1 MEDLPMQAI
10 TDIIVNERDFP
21 TNLQISN
28 NITNSQKTSSFSF
41 EDVLSFVKN
50 EMPKT
55 ESADSSSVK
64 EKTESVKTEKQTDI
78 SEKIAEKPE
87 DSSKQVESKVEE
99 KIASEEDTQKVD
111 EQKDK
116 KIVLKDENTENTE
129 KSDIKKSSDKKV
141 LVKSEQKNQIEAE
154 FSRMNNLV
162 QNQEKNISEIHAE
175 KISTEELKIN
185 FDGKK
190 AKFVQEEKNDST
202 EENIVFAELLNS
214 DISENQIDFTE
225 QKFSKDITVKSKKVQ
240 TLDKDG
246 KISVTDLRT
255 KEAEI
260 NEDFAQTQ
268 KDFTSEVKFEDDNS
282 ATITM
287 NLNQENVETN
297 LLSTSNQTAASD
309 GSNFQAMLNNQ
320 IKANAPEFVKT
331 GSIVL
336 RDNNQGTINL
346 ILHPDEIGSVK
357 IHLSLD
363 GKTVSGQITVA
374 TKEAMEVFKNNA
386 ETLREAFIQQGFDVG
401 GFDVAYSDNGSFSNQ
416 EQFAQEN
423 NEKLMANYAQNCYE
437 SGTDEV
443 FENFDENT
451 NKFSD
456 YSINIVA

>member
-1 MEDLPMQAI
+1 MQAI

-55 ESADSSSVK
+55 ESVDSSSVK
-64 EKTESVKTEKQTDI
+64 EKTEGVKTEKQTDI
-78 SEKIAEKPE
+78 SEKNAEKPE

-111 EQKDK
+111 KQKEK
-116 KIVLKDENTENTE
+116 RIVLKNENIENTE

-190 AKFVQEEKNDST
+190 AKVVQEENNDST

-225 QKFSKDITVKSKKVQ
+225 QKFSKDVTVKSKKIQ

-287 NLNQENVETN
+287 NLNQEKVETN

-437 SGTDEV
+437 NGTDEV

>member
-1 MEDLPMQAI
+1 MQAI

-55 ESADSSSVK
+55 ESVDSSSVK
-64 EKTESVKTEKQTDI
+64 EKTESVKPEKQTDI

-141 LVKSEQKNQIEAE
+141 FVKSEQKNQIEAE

-225 QKFSKDITVKSKKVQ
+225 QKFSKDVTVKSKKVQ

-437 SGTDEV
+437 NGTDEV

>member
-1 MEDLPMQAI
+1 MQAI

-55 ESADSSSVK
+55 ESVDSSSVK
-64 EKTESVKTEKQTDI
+64 EKTESVKPEKQTDI

-111 EQKDK
+111 EQKEK
-116 KIVLKDENTENTE
+116 RIVLKNENIENTE

-141 LVKSEQKNQIEAE
+141 LVKFEQKNQIQAE

-162 QNQEKNISEIHAE
+162 QNQEKNISEIQAE

-202 EENIVFAELLNS
+202 EENIVFAELINS

-225 QKFSKDITVKSKKVQ
+225 QKFSKDVNVKSKKIQ

-437 SGTDEV
+437 NGTDEV

>member
-1 MEDLPMQAI
+1 MQAI

-55 ESADSSSVK
+55 ESVDSSSVK
-64 EKTESVKTEKQTDI
+64 EKTESVKPEKQTDI

-111 EQKDK
+111 EQKEK
-116 KIVLKDENTENTE
+116 RIVLKNENIENTE

-141 LVKSEQKNQIEAE
+141 LVKFEQKNQIQAE

-162 QNQEKNISEIHAE
+162 QNQEKNISEIQAE

-190 AKFVQEEKNDST
+190 AKVVQDEKTDST

-225 QKFSKDITVKSKKVQ
+225 QKFSKDVNVKSKKIQ

-437 SGTDEV
+437 NGTDEV

>member
-1 MEDLPMQAI
+1 MQAI

-55 ESADSSSVK
+55 ESVDSSSVK
-64 EKTESVKTEKQTDI
+64 EKTESVKPEKQTDI
-78 SEKIAEKPE
+78 SEKNAEKPE

-111 EQKDK
+111 EQKEK
-116 KIVLKDENTENTE
+116 RIVLKDENTE

-190 AKFVQEEKNDST
+190 AKFVQEENNDST

-225 QKFSKDITVKSKKVQ
+225 QKFSKDVTVKSKKIQ

-437 SGTDEV
+437 NGTDEV

>member
-1 MEDLPMQAI
+1 MQAI

-55 ESADSSSVK
+55 ESVDSSSVK

-87 DSSKQVESKVEE
+87 DSSKQVESKVDE

-116 KIVLKDENTENTE
+116 KIVLRNENTE

-141 LVKSEQKNQIEAE
+141 LVKFEQKNQIQAE

-162 QNQEKNISEIHAE
+162 QNQEKNISEIQAE

-190 AKFVQEEKNDST
+190 AKVVQDEKTDST

-225 QKFSKDITVKSKKVQ
+225 QKFSKDVNVKSKKIQ

-386 ETLREAFIQQGFDVG
+386 ETLREAFIQQGFDVD

-437 SGTDEV
+437 NGTDEV

>member
-1 MEDLPMQAI
+1 MQAI
-10 TDIIVNERDFP
+10 TDIIVNEGNFP

-28 NITNSQKTSSFSF
+28 NITNSQKTSSISF
-41 EDVLSFVKN
+41 EEMLSFVKN

-55 ESADSSSVK
+55 ESVDSSSVK
-64 EKTESVKTEKQTDI
+64 EKTESVKTEEQTDN
-78 SEKIAEKPE
+78 SEKIAEKTE

-99 KIASEEDTQKVD
+99 KIVSEEDTQKVD
-111 EQKDK
+111 EQKEK
-116 KIVLKDENTENTE
+116 RIVLKDENTE

-141 LVKSEQKNQIEAE
+141 LVKSEQKNEIQAE

-190 AKFVQEEKNDST
+190 AKVVQEEKNDST

-214 DISENQIDFTE
+214 DISENKVDLQE
-225 QKFSKDITVKSKKVQ
+225 QKFSKDVTVKSKKIQ

-297 LLSTSNQTAASD
+297 LLSSSNQTAASD

-320 IKANAPEFVKT
+320 IKANAAEFVKT
-331 GSIVL
+331 GSIIL

-346 ILHPDEIGSVK
+346 ILHPEEIGSVK

-386 ETLREAFIQQGFDVG
+386 ETLREAFVQQGFEVG

-437 SGTDEV
+437 NGTDEV

>member
-1 MEDLPMQAI
+1 MQAI
-10 TDIIVNERDFP
+10 TDIIVNERNFP

-55 ESADSSSVK
+55 ESVDSSSVK
-64 EKTESVKTEKQTDI
+64 EKTESVKPEEQTDN
-78 SEKIAEKPE
+78 SEKIAEKTE
-87 DSSKQVESKVEE
+87 DLPKQVESKVEE

-111 EQKDK
+111 VQKEK
-116 KIVLKDENTENTE
+116 RIVQKNENIENTE

-141 LVKSEQKNQIEAE
+141 LVKTEQKNQIEAE

-162 QNQEKNISEIHAE
+162 QNQEKNISEISTE
-175 KISTEELKIN
+175 NNSTEEIKIN

-202 EENIVFAELLNS
+202 EENIVFAELINS

-225 QKFSKDITVKSKKVQ
+225 QKFSKDVNVKSKKVQ

>member
-1 MEDLPMQAI
+1 MQAI

-55 ESADSSSVK
+55 ESVDSSSVK
-64 EKTESVKTEKQTDI
+64 EKTESVKTEEQTDN
-78 SEKIAEKPE
+78 SEKIAEKSE

-111 EQKDK
+111 EQKEK
-116 KIVLKDENTENTE
+116 RIVLKNENIENTE

-190 AKFVQEEKNDST
+190 AKFVQEEENDST
-202 EENIVFAELLNS
+202 EENIVFAELINS

-225 QKFSKDITVKSKKVQ
+225 QKFSKDVTVKSKKVQ

-255 KEAEI
+255 TEAEI

-401 GFDVAYSDNGSFSNQ
+401 GFDVAYSNNGSFSNQ

-437 SGTDEV
+437 NGTDEV

-451 NKFSD
+451 DKFSD

>member
-1 MEDLPMQAI
+1 MQAI

-55 ESADSSSVK
+55 ESVDSSSVK
-64 EKTESVKTEKQTDI
+64 EKTESVKPEKQTDI

-87 DSSKQVESKVEE
+87 DSSKQVESEVEE

-111 EQKDK
+111 KQKEK
-116 KIVLKDENTENTE
+116 RIVLKNENIENTE

-162 QNQEKNISEIHAE
+162 QNQEKNISEISTE
-175 KISTEELKIN
+175 NNSTEEIKIN

-202 EENIVFAELLNS
+202 EENILFAELLNS

-225 QKFSKDITVKSKKVQ
+225 QKFSKDVTVKSKKIQ

-437 SGTDEV
+437 NGTDEV

>member
-1 MEDLPMQAI
+1 MQAI

-55 ESADSSSVK
+55 ESVDSSSVK

-363 GKTVSGQITVA
+363 GKTVSGQISVA

>member
-1 MEDLPMQAI
+1 MQAI
-10 TDIIVNERDFP
+10 TDIIVNERNFP

-55 ESADSSSVK
+55 ESVDSSSVK
-64 EKTESVKTEKQTDI
+64 EKTESVKTEEQTDN
-78 SEKIAEKPE
+78 SEKIAEKTE

-111 EQKDK
+111 VQKDK
-116 KIVLKDENTENTE
+116 KIVLKDENTEN
-129 KSDIKKSSDKKV
+129 SDIKKSSDKKV
-141 LVKSEQKNQIEAE
+141 LVKAEQKNEIQAE

-190 AKFVQEEKNDST
+190 AKVVQEEKNNST

-225 QKFSKDITVKSKKVQ
+225 QKFSKDVTVKSKKVQ
-240 TLDKDG
+240 SLDKDG

>member
-1 MEDLPMQAI
+1 MQAI

-55 ESADSSSVK
+55 ESVDSSSVK
-64 EKTESVKTEKQTDI
+64 EKTESVKPEEQTDN
-78 SEKIAEKPE
+78 SEKIAEKTE
-87 DSSKQVESKVEE
+87 DLPKQVESKVEE

-111 EQKDK
+111 VQKEK
-116 KIVLKDENTENTE
+116 RIVQKNENIENTE

-141 LVKSEQKNQIEAE
+141 LVKTEQKNQIEAE

-162 QNQEKNISEIHAE
+162 QNQEKNISEISTE
-175 KISTEELKIN
+175 NNSTEEIKIN

-202 EENIVFAELLNS
+202 EENILFAELLNS

-225 QKFSKDITVKSKKVQ
+225 QKFSKDVTVKSKKVQ

>member
-1 MEDLPMQAI
+1 MQAI
-10 TDIIVNERDFP
+10 TDIIVNERNFP

-55 ESADSSSVK
+55 ESVDSSSVK
-64 EKTESVKTEKQTDI
+64 EKTESVKPEEQTDN
-78 SEKIAEKPE
+78 SEKIAEKTE

-116 KIVLKDENTENTE
+116 KIVLKDENTE

-175 KISTEELKIN
+175 KNSTEELKIN

-202 EENIVFAELLNS
+202 EENILFAELINS

-225 QKFSKDITVKSKKVQ
+225 QKFSKDVTVKSKKIQ

-437 SGTDEV
+437 NGTDEV

>member
-1 MEDLPMQAI
+1 MQAI

-55 ESADSSSVK
+55 ESVDSSSVK

-78 SEKIAEKPE
+78 SEKISEKPE

-116 KIVLKDENTENTE
+116 RIVLKNENIENTE

-141 LVKSEQKNQIEAE
+141 LVKSEQKNEIQAE

-225 QKFSKDITVKSKKVQ
+225 QKFSKDVTVKSKKVQ

-437 SGTDEV
+437 NGTDEV

>member
-1 MEDLPMQAI
+1 MQAI

-55 ESADSSSVK
+55 ESVDSSSVK
-64 EKTESVKTEKQTDI
+64 EKTESVKPEKQTDI
-78 SEKIAEKPE
+78 SEKNAEKPE

-111 EQKDK
+111 VQKDK
-116 KIVLKDENTENTE
+116 KIVLKDENTE

-141 LVKSEQKNQIEAE
+141 LVKSEQKNEIQAE

-162 QNQEKNISEIHAE
+162 QNQEKNISEISTE
-175 KISTEELKIN
+175 NNSTEEIKIN

-225 QKFSKDITVKSKKVQ
+225 QKFSKDVNVKSKKVQ

-437 SGTDEV
+437 NGTDEV

-451 NKFSD
+451 TKFSD

>member
-1 MEDLPMQAI
+1 MQAI

-55 ESADSSSVK
+55 ESVDSSSVK

-111 EQKDK
+111 EQKEK
-116 KIVLKDENTENTE
+116 RIVLKNENIENTE

-190 AKFVQEEKNDST
+190 AKFVQDEKTDST

-225 QKFSKDITVKSKKVQ
+225 QKFSKDVTVKSKKVQ

-437 SGTDEV
+437 NGTDEV

>member
-1 MEDLPMQAI
+1 MQAI
-10 TDIIVNERDFP
+10 TDIIVNERDIP

-55 ESADSSSVK
+55 ESVDSSSVK

-111 EQKDK
+111 EQKEK
-116 KIVLKDENTENTE
+116 RIVLKNENIENTE

-154 FSRMNNLV
+154 LSRMNNLV

-175 KISTEELKIN
+175 KISTEEIKIN

-225 QKFSKDITVKSKKVQ
+225 QKFSKDVNVKSKKVQ

-437 SGTDEV
+437 NGTDEV

>member
-1 MEDLPMQAI
+1 MQAI

-55 ESADSSSVK
+55 ESVDSSSVK
-64 EKTESVKTEKQTDI
+64 EKTESVKTEKQTDN

-111 EQKDK
+111 EQKEK
-116 KIVLKDENTENTE
+116 RIVLKNENIENTE

-202 EENIVFAELLNS
+202 EENIVFTELLNS

-225 QKFSKDITVKSKKVQ
+225 QKFSKDVTVKSKKIQ

-401 GFDVAYSDNGSFSNQ
+401 GFDVAYSNNGSFSNQ

-437 SGTDEV
+437 NGTDEV

>member
-1 MEDLPMQAI
+1 MQAI

-55 ESADSSSVK
+55 ESVDSSSVK

-111 EQKDK
+111 EQKEK
-116 KIVLKDENTENTE
+116 RIVLKNENIENTE

-175 KISTEELKIN
+175 KISTEEIKIN

-225 QKFSKDITVKSKKVQ
+225 QKFSKDVTVKSKKVQ

-268 KDFTSEVKFEDDNS
+268 KEFTSEVKFEDDNS

-437 SGTDEV
+437 NGTDEV

>member
-1 MEDLPMQAI
+1 MQAI

-55 ESADSSSVK
+55 ESVDSSSVK

-78 SEKIAEKPE
+78 SEKITEKPE

-111 EQKDK
+111 EQKEK
-116 KIVLKDENTENTE
+116 RIVLKNENIENTE

-190 AKFVQEEKNDST
+190 AKVVQEEKNDST
-202 EENIVFAELLNS
+202 EENIVFAELINS

-225 QKFSKDITVKSKKVQ
+225 QKFSKDVNVKSKKVQ

-423 NEKLMANYAQNCYE
+423 NEKIMANYAQNCYE
-437 SGTDEV
+437 NGTDEV

>member
-1 MEDLPMQAI
+1 MQAI
-10 TDIIVNERDFP
+10 TDIIVNERNFP

-55 ESADSSSVK
+55 ESVDSSSVK
-64 EKTESVKTEKQTDI
+64 EKTESVKTEEQTDN
-78 SEKIAEKPE
+78 SEKIAEKTE

-116 KIVLKDENTENTE
+116 KIVLKDENTE

-141 LVKSEQKNQIEAE
+141 LVKSEQKNEIQAE

-190 AKFVQEEKNDST
+190 AKVVQEEKNDST

-214 DISENQIDFTE
+214 DISENKVDLQE
-225 QKFSKDITVKSKKVQ
+225 QKFSKDVTVKSKKIQ

-437 SGTDEV
+437 NGTDEV

>member
-1 MEDLPMQAI
+1 MQAI

-55 ESADSSSVK
+55 ESVDSSSVK
-64 EKTESVKTEKQTDI
+64 EKTESVKTEEQTDN

-111 EQKDK
+111 KQKEK
-116 KIVLKDENTENTE
+116 RIVLKNENIENTE

-141 LVKSEQKNQIEAE
+141 LVKSEQKNQIQAE

-162 QNQEKNISEIHAE
+162 QNQEKNISEISTE
-175 KISTEELKIN
+175 NNSTEEIKIN

-202 EENIVFAELLNS
+202 EENILFAELLNS

-225 QKFSKDITVKSKKVQ
+225 QKFSKDVTVKSKKIQ

-437 SGTDEV
+437 NGTDEV

>member
-1 MEDLPMQAI
+1 MQAI
-10 TDIIVNERDFP
+10 TDIIVNERNFP

-55 ESADSSSVK
+55 ESVDSSSVK
-64 EKTESVKTEKQTDI
+64 EKTESVKPEEQTDN
-78 SEKIAEKPE
+78 SEKIAEKTE
-87 DSSKQVESKVEE
+87 DLPKQVESKVEE

-111 EQKDK
+111 EQKEK
-116 KIVLKDENTENTE
+116 RIVLKNENIENTE

-141 LVKSEQKNQIEAE
+141 LVKTEQKNQIEAE

-162 QNQEKNISEIHAE
+162 QNQEKNISEISTE
-175 KISTEELKIN
+175 NNSTEEIKIN

-202 EENIVFAELLNS
+202 EENIVFAELINS

-225 QKFSKDITVKSKKVQ
+225 QKFSKDVTVKSKKVQ

-437 SGTDEV
+437 NGTDEV

>member
-1 MEDLPMQAI
+1 MQAI

-55 ESADSSSVK
+55 ESVDSSSVK

-116 KIVLKDENTENTE
+116 KIVLRNENTE

-141 LVKSEQKNQIEAE
+141 LVKFEQKNQIQAE

-162 QNQEKNISEIHAE
+162 QNQEKNISEIQAE

-190 AKFVQEEKNDST
+190 AKVVQDEKTDST

-225 QKFSKDITVKSKKVQ
+225 QKFSKDVTVKSKKVQ

-386 ETLREAFIQQGFDVG
+386 ETLREAFIQQGFDVD

-437 SGTDEV
+437 NGTDEV

>member
-1 MEDLPMQAI
+1 MQAI
-10 TDIIVNERDFP
+10 TDIIVNERNFP

-55 ESADSSSVK
+55 ESVDSSSVK

-111 EQKDK
+111 EQKEK
-116 KIVLKDENTENTE
+116 RIVLKNENIENTE
-129 KSDIKKSSDKKV
+129 KSDIKKTSDKKV

-162 QNQEKNISEIHAE
+162 QNQEKNISEISTE
-175 KISTEELKIN
+175 NNSTEEIKIN

-202 EENIVFAELLNS
+202 EENILFAELLNS

-225 QKFSKDITVKSKKVQ
+225 QKFSKDVTVKSKKIQ

-437 SGTDEV
+437 NGTDEV

>member
-1 MEDLPMQAI
+1 MQAI

-55 ESADSSSVK
+55 ESVDSSSVK
-64 EKTESVKTEKQTDI
+64 EKTESVKTEKQTDN
-78 SEKIAEKPE
+78 SEKIAEKTE
-87 DSSKQVESKVEE
+87 DLPKQVESKVEE
-99 KIASEEDTQKVD
+99 KVVSEENAQKVD
-111 EQKDK
+111 EQKEK
-116 KIVLKDENTENTE
+116 RIVLKNENIENTE

-202 EENIVFAELLNS
+202 EENILFAELLNS

-225 QKFSKDITVKSKKVQ
+225 QKFSKDVTVKSKKIQ

-401 GFDVAYSDNGSFSNQ
+401 GFDVAYSNNGSFSNQ

-437 SGTDEV
+437 NGTDEV

>member
-1 MEDLPMQAI
+1 MQAI

-55 ESADSSSVK
+55 ESVDSSSVK
-64 EKTESVKTEKQTDI
+64 EKTESVKPEKQTDI

-111 EQKDK
+111 KQKEK
-116 KIVLKDENTENTE
+116 RIVLKNENIENTE

-162 QNQEKNISEIHAE
+162 QNQEKNISEISTE
-175 KISTEELKIN
+175 NNSTEEIKIN

-225 QKFSKDITVKSKKVQ
+225 QKFSKDVNVKSKKIQ

-437 SGTDEV
+437 NGTDEV

>member
-1 MEDLPMQAI
+1 MQAI

-55 ESADSSSVK
+55 ESVDSSSVK

-78 SEKIAEKPE
+78 SEKNAEKPE

-99 KIASEEDTQKVD
+99 KIAPEEDTQKVD

-116 KIVLKDENTENTE
+116 KIVLKDENTE

-141 LVKSEQKNQIEAE
+141 LVKSEQKNQIQAE

-162 QNQEKNISEIHAE
+162 QNQEKNISEISTE
-175 KISTEELKIN
+175 NNSTEEIKIN

-225 QKFSKDITVKSKKVQ
+225 QKFSKDVNVKSKKVQ

-437 SGTDEV
+437 NGTDEV

>member
-1 MEDLPMQAI
+1 MQAI

-21 TNLQISN
+21 TILQISN

-55 ESADSSSVK
+55 ESVDSSSVK
-64 EKTESVKTEKQTDI
+64 EKTESVKTEEQTDN
-78 SEKIAEKPE
+78 SEKIAEKTE
-87 DSSKQVESKVEE
+87 DLPKQVESKVEE

-111 EQKDK
+111 EQKEK
-116 KIVLKDENTENTE
+116 RIVLKNENIENTE

-175 KISTEELKIN
+175 KNSTEELKIN

-225 QKFSKDITVKSKKVQ
+225 QKFSKDVNVKSKKIQ

-268 KDFTSEVKFEDDNS
+268 KDFSSEVKFEDDNS

-437 SGTDEV
+437 NGTDEV
-443 FENFDENT
+443 FDNFDENT

>member
-1 MEDLPMQAI
+1 MQAI

-55 ESADSSSVK
+55 ESVDSSSVK
-64 EKTESVKTEKQTDI
+64 EKTESVKPEKQTDI

-111 EQKDK
+111 EQKEK
-116 KIVLKDENTENTE
+116 RIVLKNENIENTE

-162 QNQEKNISEIHAE
+162 QNQEKNISEISTE
-175 KISTEELKIN
+175 NNSTEEIKIN

-202 EENIVFAELLNS
+202 EENIVFAELINS

-225 QKFSKDITVKSKKVQ
+225 QKFSKDVTVKSKKVQ

-437 SGTDEV
+437 NGTDEV

>member
-1 MEDLPMQAI
+1 MQAI

-50 EMPKT
+50 EMSKT
-55 ESADSSSVK
+55 ESVDSSSVK

-116 KIVLKDENTENTE
+116 KIVLKDENTE

-141 LVKSEQKNQIEAE
+141 LVKSEQKNEIQAE

-175 KISTEELKIN
+175 KISTEEIKIN

-190 AKFVQEEKNDST
+190 AKVVQEENNDST
-202 EENIVFAELLNS
+202 EENILFAELINS

-225 QKFSKDITVKSKKVQ
+225 QKFSKDVTVKSKKVQ

-437 SGTDEV
+437 NGTDEV

>member
-1 MEDLPMQAI
+1 MQAI

-55 ESADSSSVK
+55 ESVDSSSVK

-141 LVKSEQKNQIEAE
+141 FVKSEQKNQIEAE

-162 QNQEKNISEIHAE
+162 QNQEKNISEISTE
-175 KISTEELKIN
+175 NNSTEEIKIN

-202 EENIVFAELLNS
+202 EENIVFAELINS

-225 QKFSKDITVKSKKVQ
+225 QKFSKDVTVKSKKVQ

-437 SGTDEV
+437 NGTDEV